1 MKNKKYG
8 KYNISHGD
16 LTILGW
22 VVLKSDIMVG
32 DKYDLVLAKSNT
44 IDSKTFWQKLVNT
57 DDQRNILFQSDYH
70 ESRCGNEGTPFH
82 MLKSQFHMIMMLH

>member
-1 MKNKKYG
+1 MQRLMKNKKYG

-32 DKYDLVLAKSNT
+32 DKYDLVLAKLNT
-44 IDSKTFWQKLVNT
+44 IDSKTFW
-57 DDQRNILFQSDYH
+57 
-70 ESRCGNEGTPFH
+70 
-82 MLKSQFHMIMMLH
+82 